1 MKKLKL
7 VKVNPGSYQN
17 DQVVCERLKTF
28 NNGKV
33 DLTDNKIIIKTSDNN
48 KFASNLRKT
57 EEDFMSET
65 FLGSFEDGS
74 SFRLIKPGGV
84 AKQILSAQGQV
95 DSIIFGGM
103 TGDGYAVH
111 FELTELSDPDSD
123 DIKEDRNTQFTSAE
137 DSKAEALVQT
147 ADSLHEFN
155 PQMAK
160 EHIKRFMNL
169 ISENESEFLKFD
181 HIQNIIYGFVLAIRL
196 GVINEDSAN
205 QKLSDL
211 KFRFY
216 STDHIRIENGVPT
229 QGSIRGDNKGANRG
243 IEIIPNFELKEGYL
257 VTIYNQDG
265 NHPVWGNNIQMAP
278 KQMKII
284 HKTENHIVLR
294 GFGTDDFGNTFSDY
308 GMTLE
313 LINGKIIQCILHM
326 YDRDIDIE
334 YKN

>member
-7 VKVNPGSYQN
+7 TKANPGSYQQ
-17 DQVVCERLKTF
+17 DQEVFERLKSF
-28 NNGKV
+28 NNGQV
-33 DLTDNKIIIKTSDNN
+33 DLTQDKIIIKAIDNS
-48 KFASNLRKT
+48 KFSSKLRKT

-65 FLGSFEDGS
+65 FQGSYENGET
-74 SFRLIKPGGV
+74 FRLIKPGGV
-84 AKQILSAQGQV
+84 AKQILSAQGQGE
-95 DSIIFGGM
+95 SITFGGM

-111 FELTELSDPDSD
+111 FELVDLGESNNDDFEENQNTE
-123 DIKEDRNTQFTSAE
+123 FTSAA
-137 DSKAEALVQT
+137 DSKAETLVQT
-147 ADSLHEFN
+147 ADSLHEIN

-169 ISENESEFLKFD
+169 LSENDSEFLKFE
-181 HIQNIIYGFVLAIRL
+181 HVQNIIYGFVLAIRL
-196 GVINEDSAN
+196 GLINEDSAN
-205 QKLSDL
+205 QKLRDL

-243 IEIIPNFELKEGYL
+243 IEITPNFELKEGYL

-278 KQMKII
+278 KQMKTI

-294 GFGTDDFGNTFSDY
+294 GFGTDVFGNTFSDY
-308 GMTLE
+308 GMTLQ
-313 LINGKIIQCILHM
+313 LLRSKIIQCTLHM
-326 YDRDIDIE
+326 HDRDIDIE